1 MGYLKIKIRFI
12 IAIFSFF
19 VCIQSQELD
28 KDITLE
34 KKSLI
39 ILPSDLNSN
48 NEVADQILSI
58 ISSQATSV
66 GKFEIIDRNFI
77 NEILE
82 EQKFQLSGMVNDKN
96 IVEIGNLASA
106 DEALILNVIHFN
118 QKGVPK
124 EKEDVEDDE
133 DDKDNTLFS
142 WLVKTVVTEAIEQA
156 KKPDSTQLR
165 LELENNIHTEFR
177 GSVKIVNLESGKSEK
192 SFELNA
198 SHTGGNKAQS
208 LSQVLNQITIQTR
221 TKLKRLYMITS
232 EIIQVNG
239 AYVSILSG
247 KNLGLKKGAMF
258 EVSSKNRT
266 KTYKGRTISLP
277 GKTRG
282 LLRITEVGPDASQ
295 ARIVR
300 KWRPIRTGH
309 RAYELKYPAEV
320 FDIQFTYLENTKYQ
334 LSGKFWISPSSRFSG
349 SFQLLLGSIQDSREK
364 MNNFIGFGSDL
375 RYTIFS
381 GFGITGSTSLT
392 IPVLFPF
399 RRDDANHFVSSIFS
413 DPSINGNLAIQI
425 NSKMD
430 IVFSMNHIYTTL
442 HGPWQWRRDT
452 GEKNDEGKKITE
464 TEPAVW
470 TAAEPV
476 LHNNGTYF
484 SVSIRFLRF

>member
-1 MGYLKIKIRFI
+1 MDYIKTKITFLKIFFLFI
-12 IAIFSFF
+12 IC
-19 VCIQSQELD
+19 VESQELD

-39 ILPSDLNSN
+39 ILPSDLSN
-48 NEVADQILSI
+48 HKKISDQVLSV

-66 GKFEIIDRNFI
+66 GRFEIIDRNLVD
-77 NEILE
+77 EILE
-82 EQKFQLSGMVNDKN
+82 EQKFQLSGMVNDEN
-96 IVEIGNLASA
+96 IVEIGNMASA
-106 DEALILNVIHFN
+106 DEALILNIIHFN

-124 EKEDVEDDE
+124 EKDNYEEDE
-133 DDKDNTLFS
+133 DDKDETFFS
-142 WLVKTVVTEAIEQA
+142 WLAKTLITEAIKQVR
-156 KKPDSTQLR
+156 KPDS

-192 SFELNA
+192 SFNLNA
-198 SHTGGNKAQS
+198 NHTGGNRTQS
-208 LSQVLNQITIQTR
+208 LSQVLNQITRQTR

-232 EIIQVNG
+232 EIIEVNG

-247 KNLGLKKGAMF
+247 TNLGLKKGTMF

-266 KTYKGRTISLP
+266 KTYKGRSISLP

-282 LLRITEVGPDASQ
+282 LLRITKVGPDASK

-320 FDIQFTYLENTKYQ
+320 VDIHFTYLKDKKYQ
-334 LSGKFWISPSSRFSG
+334 LGGKFWISPHTKFSG
-349 SFQLLLGSIQDSREK
+349 SFNILLGSIQDARNE
-364 MNNFIGFGSDL
+364 MNNFIGLGSDL

-381 GFGITGSTSLT
+381 RFGVTGSTSLT
-392 IPVLFPF
+392 LPVLFPF

-430 IVFSMNHIYTTL
+430 LVFTANHVYTSL
-442 HGPWQWRRDT
+442 HGPWQWRKDT
-452 GEKNDEGKKITE
+452 GEKDNEGEKITE
-464 TEPAVW
+464 TEPAEWNKNNV
-470 TAAEPV
+470 EPNIN
-476 LHNNGTYF
+476 LDGMYF
-484 SVSIRFLRF
+484 TISIRLMRF

>member
-1 MGYLKIKIRFI
+1 MI
-12 IAIFSFF
+12 IC
-19 VCIQSQELD
+19 VESQELD

-39 ILPSDLNSN
+39 ILPSDLSN
-48 NEVADQILSI
+48 HKNISDQVLSV

-66 GKFEIIDRNFI
+66 GRFEIIDRNLVG
-77 NEILE
+77 EILE
-82 EQKFQLSGMVNDKN
+82 EQKFQLSGMVNDEN
-96 IVEIGNLASA
+96 IVEIGNMASA
-106 DEALILNVIHFN
+106 DEALILNIIHFN

-124 EKEDVEDDE
+124 EKDDYEEDE
-133 DDKDNTLFS
+133 DDKDETFFS
-142 WLVKTVVTEAIEQA
+142 WLAKALITETIKQVT
-156 KKPDSTQLR
+156 KSDS

-177 GSVKIVNLESGKSEK
+177 GSIKIVSLESGKSEK
-192 SFELNA
+192 SFNLNA
-198 SHTGGNKAQS
+198 SHTGGNRAQS
-208 LSQVLNQITIQTR
+208 LSQVLNQISRQTR
-221 TKLKRLYMITS
+221 TRLKRLYMITS
-232 EIIQVNG
+232 EIIEVNG
-239 AYVSILSG
+239 SYVSILSG

-320 FDIQFTYLENTKYQ
+320 ADIQFIYLENTKYQ
-334 LSGKFWISPSSRFSG
+334 LGGKFWISPSSRFSG
-349 SFQLLLGSIQDSREK
+349 SFNILLGSLRDSREK
-364 MNNFIGFGSDL
+364 MNNFIGVGSDL
-375 RYTIFS
+375 RYTMFS
-381 GFGITGSTSLT
+381 RFGITGSTSLT
-392 IPVLFPF
+392 LPALFPF
-399 RRDDANHFVSSIFS
+399 RSDDEDHFVSSIFS
-413 DPSINGNLAIQI
+413 DPSINGNLGIQI

-430 IVFSMNHIYTTL
+430 IVFSINHIYTTL

-470 TAAEPV
+470 TSAEPV
-476 LHNNGTYF
+476 FHKDGTYF

>member
-1 MGYLKIKIRFI
+1 MDYIKTKISFLKIFFLCI
-12 IAIFSFF
+12 IC
-19 VCIQSQELD
+19 VESQELD
-28 KDITLE
+28 KEITLE

-39 ILPSDLNSN
+39 ILPSDLSN
-48 NEVADQILSI
+48 DKRISDQVLSI

-66 GKFEIIDRNFI
+66 GRFEIIDRNLI
-77 NEILE
+77 SEILE
-82 EQKFQLSGMVNDKN
+82 EQRFQLSGMVNDEN
-96 IVEIGNLASA
+96 IVEIGNIASA
-106 DEALILNVIHFN
+106 DEALILNIIHFN

-142 WLVKTVVTEAIEQA
+142 WLVKTVVTEAIDQVR
-156 KKPDSTQLR
+156 KPDS

-192 SFELNA
+192 SFNLNA
-198 SHTGGNKAQS
+198 SYTGGNRAQS
-208 LSQVLNQITIQTR
+208 LSQVLSQISRQTR
-221 TKLKRLYMITS
+221 TRLKRLYMITS
-232 EIIQVNG
+232 EIIEVNG

-247 KNLGLKKGAMF
+247 KNLGLKKGSMF

-266 KTYKGRTISLP
+266 KTYKGKTISLP

-320 FDIQFTYLENTKYQ
+320 ADIQFTYLENTKYQ
-334 LSGKFWISPSSRFSG
+334 LGGKFWISPSSRFSG
-349 SFQLLLGSIQDSREK
+349 SFNILLGSIRDSREK
-364 MNNFIGFGSDL
+364 MNNFVGASSDL
-375 RYTIFS
+375 RYTMFS
-381 GFGITGSTSLT
+381 RFGITGSTSLT
-392 IPVLFPF
+392 LPALFPF
-399 RRDDANHFVSSIFS
+399 RSDDADHFVSSIFS

-476 LHNNGTYF
+476 FHKDGTYF

>member
-1 MGYLKIKIRFI
+1 MVVLLLSIN
-12 IAIFSFF
+12 A
-19 VCIQSQELD
+19 QAQELD

-34 KKSLI
+34 KKSLL
-39 ILPSDLNSN
+39 ILPSDIN
-48 NEVADQILSI
+48 NHKEIADRILSI

-66 GKFEIIDRNFI
+66 GKFEIIDRNLV

-82 EQKFQLSGMVNDKN
+82 EQRFQLSGMVNDEN
-96 IVEIGNLASA
+96 IVEIGNMASA
-106 DEALILNVIHFN
+106 DEALILNIIHFN

-133 DDKDNTLFS
+133 DDKNNTLFS
-142 WLVKTVVTEAIEQA
+142 WLVKTVVTEAIDQVR
-156 KKPDSTQLR
+156 KPDS

-192 SFELNA
+192 SFDLNA
-198 SHTGGNKAQS
+198 SHTGGNRAQS
-208 LSQVLNQITIQTR
+208 LSQVLNQITRQTR

-232 EIIQVNG
+232 EIIEING

-247 KNLGLKKGAMF
+247 KNLGLKKGTMF

-266 KTYKGRTISLP
+266 KKYKDKTISLP

-320 FDIQFTYLENTKYQ
+320 ADIQFTYLENTKYQ
-334 LSGKFWISPSSRFSG
+334 LGGKFWISPSSRFSG
-349 SFQLLLGSIQDSREK
+349 SFNILLGSIQDSREK
-364 MNNFIGFGSDL
+364 MNNFIGVGSDL

-381 GFGITGSTSLT
+381 RFGITGSTSLT
-392 IPVLFPF
+392 LPALFPF
-399 RRDDANHFVSSIFS
+399 RRDDADHFVSSIFS

-430 IVFSMNHIYTTL
+430 ILFSINHIYTTL

-452 GEKNDEGKKITE
+452 GEKDDEGKKITE

-470 TAAEPV
+470 IAAEPV
-476 LHNNGTYF
+476 FHKDGTYF

>member
-1 MGYLKIKIRFI
+1 M
-12 IAIFSFF
+12 
-19 VCIQSQELD
+19 
-28 KDITLE
+28 E

-39 ILPSDLNSN
+39 ILQSDLNN
-48 NEVADQILSI
+48 HIDIANQILSI
-58 ISSQATSV
+58 ISSQATSL
-66 GKFEIIDRNFI
+66 GRFEIIDRNLVT
-77 NEILE
+77 EILA
-82 EQKFQLSGMVNDKN
+82 EQKFQLSGMINDEN
-96 IVEIGNLASA
+96 IIEIGNMASA
-106 DEALILNVIHFN
+106 DEALILKIIQFN

-124 EKEDVEDDE
+124 EKDEENDENDE
-133 DDKDNTLFS
+133 DEKSTLFS
-142 WLVKTVVTEAIEQA
+142 WLVKTVVTEAIDQIKE
-156 KKPDSTQLR
+156 PDS
-165 LELENNIHTEFR
+165 LELENNIHTEFK

-192 SFELNA
+192 SFDLNA
-198 SHTGGNKAQS
+198 NHTGGNRAQS
-208 LSQVLNQITIQTR
+208 LNKVLNQISRQARTR
-221 TKLKRLYMITS
+221 LKRLYMITS
-232 EIIQVNG
+232 EIIEVQG

-247 KNLGLKKGAMF
+247 ENLGLKEGAMF
-258 EVSSKNRT
+258 EVSSKNMT

-320 FDIQFTYLENTKYQ
+320 ADIQFTYLENTKYQ
-334 LSGKFWISPSSRFSG
+334 LGGKFWISPSSRFSG
-349 SFQLLLGSIQDSREK
+349 SFNILLGSIRDSREK
-364 MNNFIGFGSDL
+364 MNNFVGVSSDL
-375 RYTIFS
+375 RYTMFS
-381 GFGITGSTSLT
+381 RFGITGSTSLT
-392 IPVLFPF
+392 LPALFPF
-399 RRDDANHFVSSIFS
+399 RSDDADHFVSSIFS

-476 LHNNGTYF
+476 FHKDGTYF